1 MNKDTYLLAPHLA
14 RLTLALCGFWLSLT
28 LGAGEPERIRI
39 SAEAWVTTP
48 PIPIAMSGYS
58 GEVDRVLRFDLEI
71 AGFKFV
77 PDSDESCQ
85 YALRG
90 GNATQVE
97 GRLTDTVKRAIVL
110 AKAYS
115 GGTPR
120 SQAHALADDVVLAVT
135 GKPGIARTKIA
146 FKAIRGQTGEL
157 FVADYDGHNAL
168 QVTHDNSLVA
178 APVWRPGHRMLLYTS
193 YKLGNPDI
201 VSQDLDTG
209 KRQIVARYSGSNIS
223 PAVSPDGR
231 RVAMILSKSG
241 SPDVF
246 VANIDGTGLKQLTQ
260 TREDES
266 SPCWSP
272 DGRTICFATKVDGR
286 RILAQIPAE
295 GGAMKRIPTS
305 GVVNPSE
312 PDWSPDG
319 KYLAFTAQM
328 GGFEICLVKA
338 GGGEVKL
345 LTSGEDPC
353 WAGNS
358 RTLIFVR
365 RGAGGKR
372 SLSLLDVPT
381 KQSKDIPQNF
391 GACSQPSW
399 AR

>member
-1 MNKDTYLLAPHLA
+1 
-14 RLTLALCGFWLSLT
+14 
-28 LGAGEPERIRI
+28 
-39 SAEAWVTTP
+39 
-48 PIPIAMSGYS
+48 
-58 GEVDRVLRFDLEI
+58 VLRFDLEI

-77 PDSDESCQ
+77 TEADESCQ
-85 YALRG
+85 YALKG
-90 GNATQVE
+90 SNAGQVE
-97 GRLTDTVKRAIVL
+97 GRLTDTVKKAALL

-115 GGTPR
+115 GGTVR
-120 SQAHALADDVVLAVT
+120 SQAHALADDVVLAIT

-146 FKAIRGQTGEL
+146 FKVTQGQSTEIYVG
-157 FVADYDGHNAL
+157 DYDGHNAV
-168 QVTHDNSLVA
+168 QATHDISIVA
-178 APVWRPGHRMLLYTS
+178 APTWRPGHRVLFYTS

-201 VSQDLDTG
+201 VSQDLDSG
-209 KRQIVARYSGSNIS
+209 RRLVVARYSGSNIS

-241 SPDVF
+241 SPDLY
-246 VANIDGTGLKQLTQ
+246 VANVDGTGLKQLTQ

-272 DGRTICFATKVDGR
+272 DGRTICFATKIEGR
-286 RILAQIPAE
+286 RTLAQVSTD
-295 GGAMKRIPTS
+295 GGALKRIPTS

-338 GGGEVKL
+338 GGGEAKL

-358 RTLIFVR
+358 RTLIFTK
-365 RGAGGKR
+365 RGAAGKR
-372 SLSLLDVPT
+372 ILSLLDVPT
-381 KQSKDIPQNF
+381 KQSKDVQQNF
-391 GACSQPSW
+391 GVCSQPSW
-399 AR
+399 GR